1 MFRNRRGLEDLKM
14 FSNKRGL
21 EDLRRSSNRREAPF
35 HPHHHHHLLE
45 DSAISCGSSHTYDD
59 HDDSLLRNDDH
70 GDDNF
75 NNVVTHSSGG
85 IASRIW
91 VTGELS
97 SWGSSPGV
105 TWEPD
110 KKWNRARDFLVDIH
124 SILREGFT
132 KKSGC
137 SFGFYPNEGGRGGPC
152 PNFSYAFY
160 KLYILGQF
168 GEGKGGGDPCSNFL
182 ARWR

>member
-14 FSNKRGL
+14 FSNKRRL

-110 KKWNRARDFLVDIH
+110 EKWNRARDFLVNIH
-124 SILREGFT
+124 SILRDGFT
-132 KKSGC
+132 KKVAVLLDFVHMRGGRSLPKFFVHFSQTVFWVNLRMGRRGGRPLPN
-137 SFGFYPNEGGRGGPC
+137 SFGT
-152 PNFSYAFY
+152 SA
-160 KLYILGQF
+160 
-168 GEGKGGGDPCSNFL
+168 
-182 ARWR
+182 

>member
-14 FSNKRGL
+14 FSNKRRL
-21 EDLRRSSNRREAPF
+21 EDLRRSSNRMGAPF

-105 TWEPD
+105 TLEPD
-110 KKWNRARDFLVDIH
+110 EKWNRARDFLVNIH
-124 SILREGFT
+124 SILRDGFT
-132 KKSGC
+132 KKVAVLLDFVHMRGGRSLPKFFVHFSQTVFWVNLRMGRRGGRPLPN
-137 SFGFYPNEGGRGGPC
+137 SFGT
-152 PNFSYAFY
+152 SA
-160 KLYILGQF
+160 
-168 GEGKGGGDPCSNFL
+168 
-182 ARWR
+182 